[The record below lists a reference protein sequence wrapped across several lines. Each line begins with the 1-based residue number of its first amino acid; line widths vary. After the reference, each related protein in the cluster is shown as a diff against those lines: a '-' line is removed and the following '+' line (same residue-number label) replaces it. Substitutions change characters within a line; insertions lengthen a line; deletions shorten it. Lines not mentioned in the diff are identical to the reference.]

1 VHGFGGAKEDFADH
15 LDTLAATHRV
25 VAFDHRGHGASDG
38 PEDPDGYT
46 FERYAADTVAVAT
59 AAGLDR
65 FRLLG
70 HSMGG
75 MVAQRVVRSDPSRI
89 EALVLMDTSP
99 GTPPALDPEL
109 LDSAAQI
116 ALEDGKDVLKALLDA
131 ASTLDSPAHQRLLA
145 ERPGFREFEERKWD
159 DLSVAMWA
167 GTIRRIARQESQLD
181 ALRALT
187 CPTLVLVGE
196 QDDAFLEPS
205 RAMAATVPGAELVV
219 VPDAGHSPQFENPRV
234 WIGAL
239 TQFFQRVDAAGN
251 ATSSAEAAS

>member
-1 VHGFGGAKEDFADH
+1 
-15 LDTLAATHRV
+15 
-25 VAFDHRGHGASDG
+25 
-38 PEDPDGYT
+38 
-46 FERYAADTVAVAT
+46 
-59 AAGLDR
+59 
-65 FRLLG
+65 
-70 HSMGG
+70 
-75 MVAQRVVRSDPSRI
+75 VVRSDPNRI

-99 GTPPALDPEL
+99 GTPPALDPDL

-116 ALEDGKDVLKALLDA
+116 ALEDGKDVLKGLLDA

-219 VPDAGHSPQFENPRV
+219 IPDAGHSPQFENPGV
-234 WIGAL
+234 WIDAL
-239 TQFFQRVDAAGN
+239 TGFLERVDAAGD